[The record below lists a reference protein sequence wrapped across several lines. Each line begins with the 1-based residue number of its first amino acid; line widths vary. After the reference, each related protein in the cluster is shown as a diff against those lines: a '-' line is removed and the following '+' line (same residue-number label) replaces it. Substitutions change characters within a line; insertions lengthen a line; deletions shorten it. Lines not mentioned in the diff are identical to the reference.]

1 MKIKLNSSVFHDPM
15 PYNTITVDKDKI
27 KFHSFD
33 GAGMGILRAAK
44 MSKEADEPA
53 SFTLSAKDFGF
64 ISKLGDF
71 TLEFTNN
78 VIKVSNTRL
87 KAKFANVIDYP
98 VYTPT
103 LNDMVDIQVKLDD
116 LLPGT
121 QFIGS
126 DSTYPQLSGVNIF
139 SDKIVASDRTMFYT
153 HTTDTGLDNP
163 INVPGEAFK
172 HILDTETM
180 RLQTNGKMLVS
191 KTAGRSFY
199 TVLIEQKLPDVKM
212 DDEPLLKAKL
222 PRDEMIQ
229 ALKLIKE
236 YSKYVTISTNSK
248 GIKLYAGEQSN
259 ELAIQVNAEIEGE
272 AADLSYDVARLIKIT
287 SLMKEDDVS
296 VIFGARMLICDEG
309 MRNNRYVLAR
319 YMMPVKKSETK
330 EEK

>member
-33 GAGMGILRAAK
+33 GAGMGIIRAAK
-44 MSKEADEPA
+44 LGKEADEPA

-64 ISKLGDF
+64 ISKLDDF
-71 TLEFTNN
+71 NLEYADN
-78 VIKVSNTRL
+78 VIKVSNTKL
-87 KAKFANVIDYP
+87 KAKFANIVDYP
-98 VYTPT
+98 VYTPF
-103 LNDMVDIQVKLDD
+103 LNDMTDIQTKLDD

-121 QFIGS
+121 QFLGN
-126 DSTYPQLSGVNIF
+126 DVTCPQVSGVNIF
-139 SDKIVASDRTMFYT
+139 PDKIVASDKTMFYT
-153 HTTDTGLDNP
+153 HKTDTGLVAP

-172 HILDTETM
+172 HILDIETM
-180 RLQTNGKMLVS
+180 KLQTNGKMLVS

-222 PRDEMIQ
+222 PRDEMIK

-248 GIKLYAGEQSN
+248 GIKLYAGEQGN
-259 ELAIQVNAEIEGE
+259 ELAIQVNVEVEGE
-272 AADLSYDVARLIKIT
+272 AADLSYDVARLIKIMSAIKDET
-287 SLMKEDDVS
+287 VS
-296 VIFGARMLICDEG
+296 VMFGARMMICDEDS
-309 MRNNRYVLAR
+309 RDNRYVLAR

-330 EEK
+330 EEN